1 MSAKYLVPS
10 LEQIVALACT
20 NVGVGP
26 GGTTSMVAYVHPTLF
41 ATGFYA
47 FSSRVSI
54 VDYRGHAIL
63 DTFVAPTMQIQDY
76 RGLEPKHLHSSTV

>member
-26 GGTTSMVAYVHPTLF
+26 GGTTSMVA
-41 ATGFYA
+41 
-47 FSSRVSI
+47 RVSI